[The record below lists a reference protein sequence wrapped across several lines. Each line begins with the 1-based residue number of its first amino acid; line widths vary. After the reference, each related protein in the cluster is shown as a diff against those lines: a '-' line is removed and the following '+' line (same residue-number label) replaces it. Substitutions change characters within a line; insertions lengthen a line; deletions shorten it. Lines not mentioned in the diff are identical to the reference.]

1 MGRESSFGSVGYE
14 PDCTVAENA
23 TTFVDRN
30 YDDFDAQSERLTGHD
45 QRYIQLTPGPFRG
58 RFVSAFLGPRVS
70 VHVETAN
77 QSLEQSVGCNREQL
91 NIGLVLDPD
100 KTFTANGMHLDA
112 NGIMI
117 SRADAV
123 LDIDSPAG
131 GTVAAICVDRTAIEE
146 CGGDEDIGNF
156 LLSRP
161 GSVDIILAPTLAE
174 QLRQSLTA
182 VLRACND
189 GSAVEHSSLEDAFIA
204 AICAQITLHR
214 ATGSDWSKATL
225 PPLGTR
231 MLAAKS
237 LLRHNRDTSPDYPEL
252 SRRLGCTP
260 RSIQSAFA
268 AQGMPNPSQYLRAVK
283 LNRVRRDLLQP
294 GIEAQS
300 IGDIAARH
308 GFWNWSRFS
317 QHYQRQFGELPSE
330 TRARLQLASRNERF
344 QS

>member
-146 CGGDEDIGNF
+146 CCGDEDIGNF

-161 GSVDIILAPTLAE
+161 GSVDIILAPALAE
-174 QLRQSLTA
+174 QLRQNLTA

-204 AICAQITLHR
+204 AICAQIALHR
-214 ATGSDWSKATL
+214 ATGSDWTKATL
-225 PPLGTR
+225 PHQGNR

-268 AQGMPNPSQYLRAVK
+268 AQGMPNPSQYLRAIK

-330 TRARLQLASRNERF
+330 TRARLQLASRNERL

>member
-1 MGRESSFGSVGYE
+1 MGRESIFGSVGYE
-14 PDCTVAENA
+14 PDCTVTEIV

-58 RFVSAFLGPRVS
+58 RFVSAFLGPHVS

-77 QSLEQSVGCNREQL
+77 QALEQSVGCNREQL

-117 SRADAV
+117 SRADAE
-123 LDIDSPAG
+123 LDIDSPVG
-131 GTVAAICVDRTAIEE
+131 GTVAAICVDRAAIEE
-146 CGGDEDIGNF
+146 CCGDEDISDF

-161 GSVDIILAPTLAE
+161 GSVDIILAPALAE
-174 QLRQSLTA
+174 QLRQNLTA
-182 VLRACND
+182 VLSACND
-189 GSAVEHSSLEDAFIA
+189 ARNSVELSGLEGAFLA
-204 AICAQITLHR
+204 AICAQIALHR

-225 PPLGTR
+225 PHQGNR

-330 TRARLQLASRNERF
+330 TRARLQTDSRI
-344 QS
+344 